1 MQFKRLIAPVA
12 LVLAAL
18 VGGAVTDYAIRYPW
32 PALAASLPVS
42 VVVTQVSVVPASN
55 TYCETVSLAPGDSSG
70 LSSFSES
77 WCGTGSPRYN
87 VLGTATIS
95 LP

>member
-1 MQFKRLIAPVA
+1 MKFKRLIAPVA
-12 LVLAAL
+12 LVIAAF
-18 VGGAVTDYAIRYPW
+18 VGGAVTDYAIRFPW
-32 PALAASLPVS
+32 PALAASLPVN

-55 TYCETVSLAPGDSSG
+55 TYCETVSLAPGDTSG

-77 WCGTGSPRYN
+77 WCGTGSPRYPI
-87 VLGTATIS
+87 LASASIA